1 MAIRRSLRV
10 LLIVLL
16 LLAGALWGGW
26 SLVHARLAELGI
38 EQVRFSGPDLG
49 WSRLGFRSVSLTWTG
64 DGRSLSV
71 ETDNPRL
78 TLDWLDWQLDQLV
91 AGQTRI
97 THASTVDAAQ
107 LSSPP
112 PSPGGGNAL
121 ELTLPESMPFW
132 LPRHL
137 EIESL
142 QASFPCQGMQCR
154 FQGHVRFDRQAES
167 ATARVDA
174 TLTRE
179 QKTLAIRGNVR
190 LGSGADPQSVT
201 DGELQI
207 SGIRPWLPQA
217 LAADLRRSMPAG
229 ATVRFSPGGEP
240 APGQWPIR
248 VELTTEGG
256 AQPAFKGRVILHTGD
271 PWRLD
276 ITQGQITATLER
288 WQQAG
293 WLFNTLQADLPI
305 RGTVTANESRLTFSQ
320 GAAVSVRHMD
330 AFGPEQLMWL
340 DQVALSPGGTTVLYR
355 DGQFQ
360 VNGPVALSAGE
371 VRYPGLVT
379 QAWQAEADVQ
389 WQQALTAEGELTNA
403 AGASL
408 PFRVDVHPAGSLDAR
423 LSMQLTPDN
432 EANHLAATVDAWPE
446 TLALES
452 GQVEAEATLRLP
464 QGGQPEIF
472 ADVTF
477 DEASG
482 LYQTMAWQTLTGTVQ
497 GQWRDGELVAST
509 DALELA
515 QLNPGIPIGPI
526 RVSASY
532 RAETDAPAR
541 GTVHLENA
549 SAGFAEGTLSVAD
562 GTSWD
567 LSEESWRIPVDARG
581 VKLSALMNLYPTEG
595 LAGEGTLE
603 GQLPVIVGPGGVRI
617 EDGRISALP
626 PGGRLQLPA
635 DKLGGMAQ
643 SNQAMA
649 LVARAMENFHY
660 RLLESGINY
669 AEDGTLLL
677 DLKLRGSSPGV
688 DSDRPVVLNINL
700 QEDIPA
706 LLTSLQL
713 SGRVNDAVTERVRER
728 FQQNRV
734 ETQ

>member
-1 MAIRRSLRV
+1 MVIRRGLRV
-10 LLIVLL
+10 LLIAMLVL
-16 LLAGALWGGW
+16 AAALWGGW
-26 SLVHARLAELGI
+26 TLVQARLAELGI

-49 WSRLGFRSVSLTWTG
+49 WNRLAFRSVSLTWAG
-64 DGRSLSV
+64 NGRSLAV

-78 TLDWLDWQLDQLV
+78 TLDWFDWQLDQLV

-97 THASTVDAAQ
+97 THAASTDSAR

-112 PSPGGGNAL
+112 PSPDGGHAL

-132 LPRHL
+132 LPRYL

-142 QASFPCQGMQCR
+142 QASFPCQGVQCR
-154 FQGHVRFDRQAES
+154 FQGHLQFDRQPES

-179 QKTLAIRGNVR
+179 QNTLAIRGNVR
-190 LGSGADPQSVT
+190 LGSGADEQSVT
-201 DGELQI
+201 GGELRV
-207 SGIRPWLPQA
+207 SGIRPWLPA
-217 LAADLRRSMPAG
+217 TLAEDIRQQVPTA

-248 VELTTEGG
+248 VDLNSEGG
-256 AQPAFKGRVILHTGD
+256 AQPAFQGQVVLHTRD

-276 ITQGQITATLER
+276 ITQGRLTAALEQ
-288 WQQAG
+288 WHQSG
-293 WLFNTLQADLPI
+293 WLFDTLQADLPLSGRI
-305 RGTVTANESRLTFSQ
+305 TADQARLTLSR
-320 GAAVSVRHMD
+320 GSALTVRHVD

-340 DQVALSPGGTTVLYR
+340 DQVTVSPAGAILLLR
-355 DGQFQ
+355 DGQLRL
-360 VNGPVALSAGE
+360 NGPMALSAGE
-371 VRYPGLVT
+371 LRYPGLVT
-379 QAWQAEADVQ
+379 RSWQAEADVQ
-389 WQQALTAEGELTNA
+389 WQQVLTAEGELSNA
-403 AGASL
+403 AGTSL
-408 PFRVDVHPAGSLDAR
+408 PFRVNYRPSDALQAR
-423 LSMQLTPDN
+423 FSMQLTPDN
-432 EANHLAATVDAWPE
+432 DANHLANTVVAWPE

-464 QGGQPEIF
+464 QGGQPEIS
-472 ADVTF
+472 ANVTF

-482 LYQTMAWQTLTGTVQ
+482 LYQTMAWQTLTGSVQ

-526 RVSASY
+526 RVSARY

-541 GTVHLENA
+541 GTVHLESV

-567 LSEESWRIPVDARG
+567 LSEERWLIPVDARG

-603 GQLPVIVGPGGVRI
+603 GQLPVIVGPRGVRI
-617 EDGRISALP
+617 EDGRIVALP

-728 FQQNRV
+728 LQQDAV
-734 ETQ
+734 DSQ